1 MIWRNR
7 VFKANLNRQHNC
19 TTTFWK
25 QIQNCLCSECW
36 HQDVYF
42 LSSNVFHRV
51 ESENIV
57 SKAKK
62 NASNQVRRQRDC
74 KAWLIYM
81 FIYYMFVTFWVY
93 LLRWDRQL
101 NVTACLNIL
110 TSISRKPTSLP
121 SGNSMPKS
129 YLLHVFHIS
138 RSKFARG

>member
-1 MIWRNR
+1 MRRNR
-7 VFKANLNRQHNC
+7 VFKTNLNRQHNC
-19 TTTFWK
+19 TTSILETNSELSMFWVLASR
-25 QIQNCLCSECW
+25 CLL
-36 HQDVYF
+36 
-42 LSSNVFHRV
+42 LSSNFFHSV

-93 LLRWDRQL
+93 LLRWARQL

-121 SGNSMPKS
+121 YGNSMPKS